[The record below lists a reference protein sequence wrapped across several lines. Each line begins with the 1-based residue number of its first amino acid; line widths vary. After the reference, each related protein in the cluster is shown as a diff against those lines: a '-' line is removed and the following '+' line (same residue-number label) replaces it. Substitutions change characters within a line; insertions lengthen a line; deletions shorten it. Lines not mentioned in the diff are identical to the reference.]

1 MGQKYWG
8 LNGAAEY
15 GLGRESGRGK
25 MFTRIAKFC
34 YTILQMEQEELFKR
48 CYDWQI
54 GNMKWE
60 RWASSLREEIYKT
73 GLKYVWLN
81 GKDCDTRLI
90 CQKIVNRCN
99 NIQTDQNRQ

>member
-34 YTILQMEQEELFKR
+34 YTMLQMEQEELLKR

-54 GNMKWE
+54 GNMIWE
-60 RWASSLREEIYKT
+60 RWASSVREEIYKT
-73 GLKYVWLN
+73 GLKYVWQN

-90 CQKIVNRCN
+90 WQKIVNRCN